1 MRRLVFLF
9 LGTLVLLFCVLF
21 GSPRQQK
28 LPPQEKHEVEVRLVL
43 VDVIVTEDGEFVTD
57 LTKDDFE
64 LFEDEKKVPVNSF
77 ELVSFEEKK
86 EVVLEE
92 EPEEEV
98 VRDIPR
104 KQLVVV
110 FDAVSSWQ
118 RNLKEGAR
126 KIVDEL
132 VSLAKLGNEIM
143 VIQLSEKKGI
153 EILQNFTAEE
163 ELVRK
168 ALIKASGNIWFDDS
182 VDALKMWQEVGIE
195 DVGPMAQVERY
206 IERLQPV
213 LEQEYLYVEKRRFE
227 KAIGGIFSVANMIK
241 DLPGRKSI
249 LLISDGF
256 PDLSAEERRIKAGN
270 VKIFDPFNILGKK
283 KSMNG
288 DEVIRELIRFANAQ
302 NISIYSLDPDTFTR
316 YFFTASAEYGPS
328 ESMGSLAFWG
338 KEKIRRVQNLS
349 WISEDTGAACL
360 KGAKKYDRFRQVMR
374 TDLNYYYQL
383 SFYPKRSGP
392 DNEYHKIRVKVKRS
406 GVDVSFR
413 KGYTDY
419 SEGEEERILLVSAFY
434 NPSLYNELPF
444 KGEFVLFH
452 KRSDKY
458 EPWMNI
464 ALPVKELFRERAIE
478 YGPMKLD
485 LHVWIKDKERGES
498 AFGGQISI
506 PLNINSSFMD
516 AVRTTDYLCF
526 HYRGPELDFS
536 QRDYQAVFALFDPQ
550 TNEIGTWESA
560 FALPDLKD
568 REKGNIINCVLGFT
582 IPNPE
587 KRKELFSISK
597 DDGSLEYGQI
607 KFYPAVTNRF
617 QRMQNASIFLQVYVP
632 EGRKIGLHPKFEVS
646 GAGRLAQVIP
656 AARAADSWNEK
667 SNIWSALFNLD
678 LRGVIFGDY
687 ILKFE
692 IPLSGEDRIL
702 SKDVELKKLRY

>member
-1 MRRLVFLF
+1 MKRHVFLF
-9 LGTLVLLFCVLF
+9 LGILVLLFCVLS
-21 GSPRQQK
+21 GSQKQQK
-28 LPPQEKHEVEVRLVL
+28 LPPERHEVEVRLVL
-43 VDVIVTEDGEFVTD
+43 VDVTVTKDGEFVTD

-64 LFEDEKKVPVNSF
+64 LYEDEKRVPVNSF

-153 EILQNFTAEE
+153 EILQNFTTEE

-213 LEQEYLYVEKRRFE
+213 LEQEYLYIEKGRFE

-241 DLPGRKSI
+241 DRPGRKSI

-270 VKIFDPFNILGKK
+270 VRIFDPFNILGKK
-283 KSMNG
+283 KNMNG

-316 YFFTASAEYGPS
+316 YFFTASAEHGPR
-328 ESMGSLAFWG
+328 ESMDSLAFWG

-349 WISEDTGAACL
+349 WISEDTGAVSL

-383 SFYPKRSGP
+383 SFYPRRRGP
-392 DNEYHKIRVKVKRS
+392 DNEYHKIHVKVKRS

-434 NPSLYNELPF
+434 NPSLYKEFPF

-464 ALPVKELFRERAIE
+464 ALPVKELFRERAVE
-478 YGPMKLD
+478 YGPKKLD

-506 PLNINSSFMD
+506 PLNISSSFMD
-516 AVRTTDYLCF
+516 AIRTTDYLCF

-550 TNEIGTWESA
+550 TNETGTWEST

-568 REKGNIINCVLGFT
+568 KEKGSIINCVLGFS

-587 KRKELFSISK
+587 KGKDFFSISK
-597 DDGSLEYGQI
+597 NDGTLEYGQI

-646 GAGRLAQVIP
+646 GAGRLAQQVHGEMV
-656 AARAADSWNEK
+656 AEFWNEK
-667 SNIWSALFNLD
+667 SNIWSTLFNFD

-687 ILKFE
+687 ILKIE
-692 IPLSGEDRIL
+692 IPISEKGPIL
-702 SKDVELKKLRY
+702 CKEVELKKLRY

>member
-1 MRRLVFLF
+1 MRRHVFLF
-9 LGTLVLLFCVLF
+9 LATLLLLFCVLF
-21 GSPRQQK
+21 GSQKQQK
-28 LPPQEKHEVEVRLVL
+28 PAPEKHEVEVRLVL
-43 VDVIVTEDGEFVTD
+43 VDVTVTKDGEFVTD
-57 LTKDDFE
+57 LTKEDFE
-64 LFEDEKKVPVNSF
+64 LYEDEKRVPVNSF
-77 ELVSFEEKK
+77 ELVSFEEGK
-86 EVVLEE
+86 EVVLEQA
-92 EPEEEV
+92 PEKEV
-98 VRDIPR
+98 VRDIPK

-110 FDAVSSWQ
+110 FDAISSWQ

-143 VIQLSEKKGI
+143 VIQLSEMKGI
-153 EILQNFTAEE
+153 EILQNFTTEE

-213 LEQEYLYVEKRRFE
+213 LEQEYLYVEKERFE

-241 DLPGRKSI
+241 DMPGRKSI

-270 VKIFDPFNILGKK
+270 VRIFDPFNILGKK
-283 KSMNG
+283 KNMNG
-288 DEVIRELIRFANAQ
+288 DEVIKELIRFANAQ

-316 YFFTASAEYGPS
+316 YFFTASAEHGPR
-328 ESMGSLAFWG
+328 ESMDSLAFW
-338 KEKIRRVQNLS
+338 KMEKIRRVQNLS
-349 WISEDTGAACL
+349 WISKDTGAVSL
-360 KGAKKYDRFRQVMR
+360 KGAKKYDRFRQVMH

-383 SFYPKRSGP
+383 SFYPQRKGP
-392 DNEYHKIRVKVKRS
+392 DDEYHKIKVKVKRS

-419 SEGEEERILLVSAFY
+419 SESEEERILLVSAFY
-434 NPSLYNELPF
+434 NPSLYKELPF
-444 KGEFVLFH
+444 KGELVLFH

-464 ALPVKELFRERAIE
+464 ALPAKELFRERAIE
-478 YGPMKLD
+478 YGPKELA
-485 LHVWIKDKERGES
+485 LHVWIKDKQRGES

-506 PLNINSSFMD
+506 PLNISSSFME
-516 AVRTTDYLCF
+516 AIRTTDYLCF

-550 TNEIGTWESA
+550 TNEIGTWEST

-568 REKGNIINCVLGFT
+568 KEKGSIINCVLGFT
-582 IPNPE
+582 IPNPG
-587 KRKELFSISK
+587 KGKDLFSISK
-597 DDGSLEYGQI
+597 NDGSMEYGQI
-607 KFYPAVTNRF
+607 KFYPVVTNRF

-632 EGRKIGLHPKFEVS
+632 WGKVERDPKFEVS
-646 GAGRLAQVIP
+646 GAGRLAQQVYGEMV
-656 AARAADSWNEK
+656 AESWNEK

-687 ILKFE
+687 ILKFK
-692 IPLSGEDRIL
+692 IPLSGEDHML
-702 SKDVELKKLRY
+702 CKEVELKKLRY